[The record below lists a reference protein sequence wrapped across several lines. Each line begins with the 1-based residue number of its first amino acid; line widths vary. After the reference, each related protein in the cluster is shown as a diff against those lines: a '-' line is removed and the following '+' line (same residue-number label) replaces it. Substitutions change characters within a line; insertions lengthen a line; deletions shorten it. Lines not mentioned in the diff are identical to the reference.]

1 MSPPTG
7 GSKSQGRWRSAPEV
21 EDLGGIIGTREQVLA
36 AIQLQQRWRRRQA
49 GGGGGKVAPTPAKGV
64 GGARWRSAPEVHDLD
79 EVIGTREQV
88 LACIRIQRWRR
99 RPATPAAERRNPMT
113 QAQLRSWVRAKVT
126 ELEGFEDQVV
136 IDSVCRRLEEVNLD
150 RAAFESHLHILM
162 EGRAVPFSAQLWR
175 FLDGPTGAT
184 PEQRRDTASDDH
196 EVQGLAAEARQATT
210 EGAANEEDQPHEDQ
224 PQELARRPSQHDRR
238 HSLPARQR
246 EGEREGERER
256 RDSSEREGGGSSERE
271 GGGSSECEETSSGLS
286 TPSTADAA
294 QSTPTTPPMPAHPD
308 LSPGHT
314 ASGPTESYTATT
326 IPCSYPTGSRPT
338 GSYHSDRCAGS
349 GKLRLLC
356 ACAACTA
363 PQAAV
368 RRERN
373 NERCAA
379 A

>member
-1 MSPPTG
+1 M
-7 GSKSQGRWRSAPEV
+7 

-36 AIQLQQRWRRRQA
+36 AIQLQQRWRRRQV

-64 GGARWRSAPEVHDLD
+64 GGARWRSAPEVQDLH

-99 RPATPAAERRNPMT
+99 RPATPDAERRNPMT
-113 QAQLRSWVRAKVT
+113 QTQLRSWVRAKVT

-136 IDSVCRRLEEVNLD
+136 IDSVCRRLEEVQLD

-184 PEQRRDTASDDH
+184 PEQRWGAASDNH
-196 EVQGLAAEARQATT
+196 EVQGLAAETRQATT
-210 EGAANEEDQPHEDQ
+210 EGAAAEEDQPHEDQ

-238 HSLPARQR
+238 HSLPARER

-256 RDSSEREGGGSSERE
+256 RGSSERE

-294 QSTPTTPPMPAHPD
+294 QSTPTTPPPMPARPD

-326 IPCSYPTGSRPT
+326 VPCSHPTESHPT
-338 GSYHSDRCAGS
+338 ESYHSDRCAGS